1 MGWDDPKR
9 CYKRIF
15 LSVCLPG
22 CPYLS
27 ISNPSLSTSIGFYL
41 SLSLS
46 YYLSHFSIYLCHLCL
61 SMSIYVYLCLSICIY
76 LYLSLSASTRTYLYL
91 SIHLSIYFSTYLLY
105 LSISIYLSIF
115 LSFFLSV
122 YLPVFL
128 SIYVSLSVCV
138 KYLHLSLLRC
148 LSIYLCPFSS
158 ICIYLSSSTSLIFY
172 LSLSISFLL
181 YFYLSMCT
189 YLYLSLSMSSYLSY
203 LSFPYPCLRHF
214 RILIQILS
222 RVLLLL
228 FPALFISVGTYDV
241 DTKPRRKDTYSSD
254 SSLTPQGNDVTR
266 ACCHTFCGKEKC

>member
-61 SMSIYVYLCLSICIY
+61 SMSIYVYLSVSISFCLYS
-76 LYLSLSASTRTYLYL
+76 YLSLSIYSSFYLFLYL
-91 SIHLSIYFSTYLLY
+91 STVSIY
-105 LSISIYLSIF
+105 IYLSIY